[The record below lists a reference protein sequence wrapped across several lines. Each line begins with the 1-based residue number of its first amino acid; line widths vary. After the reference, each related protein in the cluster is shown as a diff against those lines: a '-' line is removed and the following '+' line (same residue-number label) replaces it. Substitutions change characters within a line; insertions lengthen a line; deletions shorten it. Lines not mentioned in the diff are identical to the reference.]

1 MLARTMSSK
10 PAYTARTVSASAPA
24 AANAER
30 LGLPH
35 VVRLGHTLQIVK
47 LAARDSNVCLNDS
60 ARLTLRPDFR
70 TGQSRLLVSMGEV
83 DLLAGR
89 AEEARRF
96 ADLVLARA
104 REHRQ
109 RGDEALSTELVCMRW
124 VTADATLGARADLLP
139 AWPGKARTLS
149 AVLR

>member
-47 LAARDSNVCLNDS
+47 LAAASNVCLNDS

-70 TGQSRLLVSMGEV
+70 TGESRLLVPMGEV

-109 RGDEALSTELVCMRW
+109 RGHEALSTERC
-124 VTADATLGARADLLP
+124 ACDG
-139 AWPGKARTLS
+139 
-149 AVLR
+149 

>member
-47 LAARDSNVCLNDS
+47 LAAASNVCLNDS

-70 TGQSRLLVSMGEV
+70 TGESRLLVPMGEV

-124 VTADATLGARADLLP
+124 VTADATLGALADLLP

-149 AVLR
+149 TVLR